1 VLAVAPPITWVEGV
15 PVDWPAVIDV
25 ESSQRALVELRHAR
39 RHNHRDAV
47 HWIDSLYRVYISGL
61 AAIIAIVVGSGT
73 FGDAK
78 LPAADARDFVGTAV
92 PWLGLAFAVAVGV
105 GLRSGGR
112 GGPLTLEAAT
122 VQHELLS
129 PLPYAVT
136 LREPAIKQLRF
147 MAFTGLCVGGIV
159 GVLAVRNF
167 TVNPV
172 ELVVGTAVAFS
183 LALVLAVSV
192 AMIVSSRRVGILAAN
207 AVAVV
212 LLAWSALDIFLRT
225 TTSPLTMLAS
235 LATAAITFNPLA
247 VIGVVLA
254 LAAMPLAVLG
264 IGGTSI
270 DDARRRA
277 GLVSQLRFA
286 VTLQD
291 IRTVVLLRR
300 HLSQEVPRAKPWVR
314 MARGGRVPAIWMRDW
329 RSYFRFPLTRI
340 ARMIVLAIVAGLSLG
355 LTWTGVR
362 PAFLI
367 AGLALYLAG
376 YDAVEPLA
384 QEIDHPSRW
393 DAIPDDHGK
402 VLLTHLP
409 AAFVIMIVLCLVT
422 AASALVLVPS
432 SVVLTALPMLIVPVA
447 GSAMAGAAISTV
459 MGSPD
464 VAKIMGGL
472 GADIMGFVLLA
483 RLVLPPALTI
493 GALAPIFALGVDANA
508 LDTARASN
516 LVTWPLLAAAASL
529 MYVRYQKPARV

>member
-1 VLAVAPPITWVEGV
+1 
-15 PVDWPAVIDV
+15 VIDV
-25 ESSQRALVELRHAR
+25 ETSQSALAELRHAR

-61 AAIIAIVVGSGT
+61 AAVIAVVVGSGI
-73 FGDAK
+73 FGEVKLSSPDA
-78 LPAADARDFVGTAV
+78 LAFVDTAV
-92 PWLGLAFAVAVGV
+92 PWLGLAFAVTVGV

-122 VQHELLS
+122 IQYELLS
-129 PLPYAVT
+129 PLPYATT
-136 LREPAIKQLRF
+136 LREPAIKQMRF

-159 GVLAVRNF
+159 GVLGVRSF
-167 TVNPV
+167 DVNPTL
-172 ELVVGTAVAFS
+172 LVGATAAAFS

-192 AMIVSSRRVGILAAN
+192 AMIASGRRIGIVTANSIAAFL
-207 AVAVV
+207 VV
-212 LLAWSALDIFLRT
+212 WSVLDIMFGL

-235 LATAAITFNPLA
+235 LATTAITFNPLA
-247 VIGVVLA
+247 ILGVVPA
-254 LAAMPLAVLG
+254 LVAAPLAIAG

-300 HLSQEVPRAKPWVR
+300 QLAQEVPRAKPWIR
-314 MARGGRVPAIWMRDW
+314 LRRGGRVPPIWLRDW
-329 RSYFRFPLTRI
+329 RSYFRFPAVRV
-340 ARMIVLAIVAGLSLG
+340 ARMIVLAVIAGLALG
-355 LTWTGVR
+355 ATWIGVR

-384 QEIDHPSRW
+384 QEVDHPSRW
-393 DAIPDDHGK
+393 DDIPDDHGK
-402 VLLTHLP
+402 ILLMHLP
-409 AAFVIMIVLCLVT
+409 AAFVVMIVLCLIT
-422 AASALVLVPS
+422 AASALILVPS
-432 SVVLTALPMLIVPVA
+432 SVVLTVLPMLIVPVA
-447 GSAMAGAAISTV
+447 GSAMAGAAMSTV

-483 RLVLPPALTI
+483 RLVFPPALTV
-493 GALAPIFALGVDANA
+493 GALAPIFALGVDAAA
-508 LDTARASN
+508 LDTPRASN
-516 LVTWPLLAAAASL
+516 LVTWPLLTAATSL
-529 MYVRYQKPARV
+529 IYVRYQKPARV